1 MVFSTFAISML
12 FRKHR
17 ILNATGAT
25 STFCEN
31 QKNREDKYSS
41 FLWATAQFRKN
52 IERRV
57 GHGNILKMKKSE
69 KNGLASRAD
78 PLRILVPQKKK
89 C

>member
-1 MVFSTFAISML
+1 ML
-12 FRKHR
+12 FCKHG
-17 ILNATGAT
+17 ILNAAGAT
-25 STFCEN
+25 RTFCEN
-31 QKNREDKYSS
+31 HENRENKYRS

-78 PLRILVPQKKK
+78 PLRILVPQKKMLK
-89 C
+89 KR